1 MKHLTE
7 ETSVTV
13 LYNGD
18 CPICAREIAAYRRRA
33 ERTGAPLAFEDLN
46 GADLGDWG
54 LAPED
59 ARRRL
64 HVRLGDRVLS
74 GLPAFVALWERLP
87 GMGWLAR
94 LVSLPGVAW
103 VAEQIYE
110 HVLAPALHA
119 LDRRR
124 RRACAAGLR

>member
-1 MKHLTE
+1 MEPSQTP
-7 ETSVTV
+7 VTV

-18 CPICAREIAAYRRRA
+18 CPICSREIAAYRRRA
-33 ERTGAPLAFEDLN
+33 ERTGAPLVFEDLN
-46 GADLGDWG
+46 GADLAGWG
-54 LAPED
+54 LEAEA

-64 HVRLGDRVLS
+64 HVRMGDRVLA

-94 LVSLPGVAW
+94 IVGLPGVAW
-103 VAEQIYE
+103 VAERVYE
-110 HVLAPALHA
+110 VVLAPALHW

-124 RRACAAGLR
+124 RRSCASGLR

>member
-1 MKHLTE
+1 M
-7 ETSVTV
+7 ETTQHPRVTV

-18 CPICAREIAAYRRRA
+18 CPICSREIAAYRRRA

-46 GADLGDWG
+46 VADLRAWG
-54 LAPED
+54 LEAEA

-64 HVRLGDRVLS
+64 HVRLGDRVLA

-94 LVSLPGVAW
+94 LVSLPGIAW
-103 VAEQIYE
+103 VAERVYE

-124 RRACAAGLR
+124 QRSCASGLR

>member
-1 MKHLTE
+1 M
-7 ETSVTV
+7 ETQTQATV

-18 CPICAREIAAYRRRA
+18 CPICSREIAAYRRRA
-33 ERTGAPLAFEDLN
+33 ERTGAALAFEDLN
-46 GADLGDWG
+46 GADLGEWG
-54 LAPED
+54 LGEED

-64 HVRLGDRVLS
+64 HVRMGDRVLA

-94 LVSLPGVAW
+94 LVSLPGIAW
-103 VAEQIYE
+103 GAERVYE
-110 HVLAPALHA
+110 HVLAPALHW

-124 RRACAAGLR
+124 RRTCASGLR